1 MVKNRYFAPI
11 YNNIMRTYTLL
22 AIFALSLLNVH
33 AQTPVAPATPTDTT
47 IYDFVEE
54 LPIPMVAR
62 CVKNIPPTWTLDSIR
77 TCAQYTLLSIL
88 SANIQYPETARQ
100 QDIQGTVVL
109 SYVVE
114 TNGKISNMK
123 IMRDIGGGCGA
134 EAVRVF
140 TALDEAGLSWKP
152 GIQDKKAV
160 RVRQTMPLRFKLEET
175 KPYYLSVKGDT
186 IYTSVAVE
194 PSFRGGM
201 DSLRSFVANQVRYPK
216 AYRDSCKNGIIEMN
230 LLLRNNGTVEVDN
243 QLDFNRLGLDFE
255 WESLQL
261 VQKSQGFWTPAQY
274 DGKDVHVM
282 IPLRVLFKSDAPRCK
297 TANTQFD
304 RALTLGSDAALLL
317 DEGKAEAAIVK
328 LNEALTI
335 NPNNTEFLYYRGTA
349 YLNLNK
355 RTEAC
360 TDYNLVKKLL
370 GVTWFESVRK
380 LMCGF

>member
-1 MVKNRYFAPI
+1 MCYFAAI

-22 AIFALSLLNVH
+22 ALCALLWTNVR
-33 AQTPVAPATPTDTT
+33 AQTTVAPVTPTDTT

-54 LPIPMVAR
+54 LPIPMIAR
-62 CVKNIPPTWTLDSIR
+62 CVKNIPSTWTLDSIR

-88 SANIQYPETARQ
+88 SGNIQYPETARQ

-114 TNGKISNMK
+114 TNGKISNLK

-230 LLLRNNGTVEVDN
+230 LLLRSNGKVEVDN
-243 QLDFNRLGLDFE
+243 HLDFYRLGLDFE
-255 WESLQL
+255 WEALQL
-261 VQKSQGFWTPAQY
+261 VQKSQGLWTPAQY
-274 DGKDVHVM
+274 DGKAVHVM
-282 IPLRVLFKSDAPRCK
+282 IPLRVFFNSDAPRCK

-304 RALTLGSDAALLL
+304 RALSLGSDAALLL
-317 DEGKAEAAIVK
+317 DEGKPEEAIVK
-328 LNEALTI
+328 LNEALTL

-380 LMCGF
+380 LMCGY